1 MSDNLYKTISTCV
14 LTAGACFISYEVI
27 NNKTPFLCE
36 YDIESKK
43 LRFGMNG
50 GNPKTL
56 ENNQK
61 VVNPSLDTTHIVNQD
76 VKTKAM
82 ENTTLKTGTVV
93 ENINVDQQSN

>member
-1 MSDNLYKTISTCV
+1 MNDNLYKTISTCI

-43 LRFGMNG
+43 IRFGMNG
-50 GNPKTL
+50 GYPKAL

-61 VVNPSLDTTHIVNQD
+61 VVKPSLDTTPVVNED
-76 VKTKAM
+76 AKTK
-82 ENTTLKTGTVV
+82 ELKNATAKTRTIV